1 MLLVGNGLKQTMV
14 STPQERKRL
23 IQGVIVVGAGLA
35 VPQVLAYAASVI
47 AARLLV
53 PADFGAFGAMQGIT
67 QIGAPIGLAIQAIAA
82 RRLVKN
88 SANKHHDLLKFGL
101 EVSIAVM
108 LATFLI
114 SFPLSSIFNI
124 DYLVLVLTIGAIA
137 PYVFISTQLGIAQG
151 KEFYIKL
158 AGIYIVFGIGRS
170 VSAIVGLFVYPELIS
185 VGIGFFGGTLLSA
198 IVAHFILGNSKK
210 FWKTD
215 RAEKSV
221 KELWKA
227 TQALFALYVLVN
239 IDVLLARVVLTP
251 EESGVYTV
259 GMLVAKIAFFMPQ
272 AITVVLFPKMGRND
286 SSALRL
292 AVLGTSLIGA
302 LYIGV
307 TYFASEFVV
316 NAIGGSG
323 YAELYSEVWFFA
335 IEGSL
340 FAVLQVL
347 LYGRIARE
355 DTKVSILL
363 WAGSI
368 IAAISVWLI
377 ATDTIITVVLSL
389 IVVTFILVIVAATT
403 ELRHRANERS
413 DSSHT

>member
-1 MLLVGNGLKQTMV
+1 MV

-23 IQGVIVVGAGLA
+23 VQGVVVVGLGLA
-35 VPQVLAYAASVI
+35 VPQGLAYVASVV

-53 PADFGAFGAMQGIT
+53 PAEFGAFGAMQGIT
-67 QIGAPIGLAIQAIAA
+67 QIGTPIGLAIQAIAA

-88 SANKHHDLLKFGL
+88 SQNKHHDLLKFGL

-108 LATFLI
+108 ILTLLV
-114 SFPLSSIFNI
+114 SFPLSSIFHI
-124 DYLVLVLTIGAIA
+124 DYLVLVLTIGAVA
-137 PYVFISTQLGIAQG
+137 PFVFISTQLGIAQG
-151 KEFYIKL
+151 KELYLKV

-170 VSAIVGLFVYPELIS
+170 ISAIVGLLIYPELIS
-185 VGIGFFGGTLLSA
+185 VGIGFFGGTLLSV
-198 IVAHFILGNSKK
+198 IFAHYILGNSNK
-210 FWKTD
+210 FWKTV
-215 RAEKSV
+215 RVEKGIS
-221 KELWKA
+221 ELYKA
-227 TQALFALYVLVN
+227 AQALIALYVLVN
-239 IDVLLARVVLTP
+239 IDVLLARIVLSP
-251 EESGVYTV
+251 AQSGVYTV

-272 AITVVLFPKMGRND
+272 AITVVLFPKMGKND

-292 AVLGTSLIGA
+292 AVLGTTLIGSA
-302 LYIGV
+302 YVGFC
-307 TYFASEFVV
+307 YFASEFVV

-323 YAELYSEVWFFA
+323 YSELYSEVWMFA
-335 IEGSL
+335 LEGSL

-363 WAGSI
+363 WAGSL
-368 IAAISVWLI
+368 IAAVSVWLI
-377 ATDTIITVVLSL
+377 AIDTIITVVSSL
-389 IVVTFILVIVAATT
+389 IGVTFILVIIAAVT

>member
-1 MLLVGNGLKQTMV
+1 
-14 STPQERKRL
+14 
-23 IQGVIVVGAGLA
+23 
-35 VPQVLAYAASVI
+35 
-47 AARLLV
+47 
-53 PADFGAFGAMQGIT
+53 
-67 QIGAPIGLAIQAIAA
+67 
-82 RRLVKN
+82 
-88 SANKHHDLLKFGL
+88 
-101 EVSIAVM
+101 M
-108 LATFLI
+108 LATLLI

-137 PYVFISTQLGIAQG
+137 PFVFISTQLGIAQG
-151 KEFYIKL
+151 KEFYLKL

-170 VSAIVGLFVYPELIS
+170 ISAIVGLFIYPELIS

-215 RAEKSV
+215 RAEQSV

-239 IDVLLARVVLTP
+239 IDVLLARIVLTP
-251 EESGVYTV
+251 EESGIYTV

-272 AITVVLFPKMGRND
+272 AITVVLFPKMGKND

-302 LYIGV
+302 GYIAV

-355 DTKVSILL
+355 DTRVSVLL
-363 WAGSI
+363 WIGSV
-368 IAAISVWLI
+368 IATISVWAI
-377 ATDTIITVVLSL
+377 ATDTIITVVSSL
-389 IVVTFILVIVAATT
+389 IGVTFILVIIAAVT

>member
-1 MLLVGNGLKQTMV
+1 MV

-53 PADFGAFGAMQGIT
+53 PAEFGAFGAMQGIT
-67 QIGAPIGLAIQAIAA
+67 QIGTPIGLAIQAVVA

-88 SANKHHDLLKFGL
+88 SQNKHHDLLKFGL

-108 LATFLI
+108 ILTLLV
-114 SFPLSSIFNI
+114 SFPLSSIFHI
-124 DYLVLVLTIGAIA
+124 DYLVLVLTIGAVA
-137 PYVFISTQLGIAQG
+137 PFVFISTQLGIAQG
-151 KEFYIKL
+151 KELYLKV

-170 VSAIVGLFVYPELIS
+170 ISAIVGLLIYPELIS
-185 VGIGFFGGTLLSA
+185 VGIGFFGGTLLSV
-198 IVAHFILGNSKK
+198 IFAHYILGNSNK
-210 FWKTD
+210 FWKTV
-215 RAEKSV
+215 RAKKGAS
-221 KELWKA
+221 ELYKA
-227 TQALFALYVLVN
+227 AQALIALYVLVN
-239 IDVLLARVVLTP
+239 IDVLLARIVLSPTQ
-251 EESGVYTV
+251 SGVYTV

-272 AITVVLFPKMGRND
+272 AITVVLFPKMGKND

-292 AVLGTSLIGA
+292 AVLGTTLIGGA
-302 LYIGV
+302 YVGFC
-307 TYFASEFVV
+307 YFASEFVV

-323 YAELYSEVWFFA
+323 YSELYSEVWMFA
-335 IEGSL
+335 LEGSL
-340 FAVLQVL
+340 FAILQVL

-363 WAGSI
+363 WAGSLF
-368 IAAISVWLI
+368 AAVSVWLVAI
-377 ATDTIITVVLSL
+377 DTVITVVSSL
-389 IVVTFILVIVAATT
+389 IGVTFILVIIAAVT

>member
-1 MLLVGNGLKQTMV
+1 MV

-23 IQGVIVVGAGLA
+23 IQGVVVVGLGLA
-35 VPQVLAYAASVI
+35 VPQGLAYAASVV

-53 PADFGAFGAMQGIT
+53 PAEFGAFGAMQGIT
-67 QIGAPIGLAIQAIAA
+67 QIGTPIGLAIQAIAA

-88 SANKHHDLLKFGL
+88 SQNKHHDLLKFGL

-108 LATFLI
+108 ILTLLV
-114 SFPLSSIFNI
+114 SFPLSSIFQI
-124 DYLVLVLTIGAIA
+124 DYLVLVLTIGAVA
-137 PYVFISTQLGIAQG
+137 PFVFISTQLGIAQG
-151 KEFYIKL
+151 KELYLKV

-170 VSAIVGLFVYPELIS
+170 ISAIVGLLIYPELIS
-185 VGIGFFGGTLLSA
+185 VGIGFFGGTLLSV
-198 IVAHFILGNSKK
+198 IFAHYILGNSNR
-210 FWKTD
+210 FWKTV
-215 RAEKSV
+215 RAEKGVS
-221 KELWKA
+221 ELYKA
-227 TQALFALYVLVN
+227 AQALIALYVLVN
-239 IDVLLARVVLTP
+239 IDVLLARIVLSP
-251 EESGVYTV
+251 AQSGVYTV

-272 AITVVLFPKMGRND
+272 AITVVLFPKMGKND

-292 AVLGTSLIGA
+292 AVLGTTLIGTA
-302 LYIGV
+302 YVGFC
-307 TYFASEFVV
+307 YFASEFVV

-323 YAELYSEVWFFA
+323 YSELYSEVWMFA
-335 IEGSL
+335 LEGSL

-363 WAGSI
+363 WAGSL
-368 IAAISVWLI
+368 IAAVSVWLI
-377 ATDTIITVVLSL
+377 AIDTVITVVSSL
-389 IVVTFILVIVAATT
+389 IGVTFILVIIAAVT

>member
-1 MLLVGNGLKQTMV
+1 MV

-53 PADFGAFGAMQGIT
+53 PAEFGAFGAMQGIT
-67 QIGAPIGLAIQAIAA
+67 QIGTPIGLAIQAVVA

-88 SANKHHDLLKFGL
+88 SQNKHHDLLKFGL

-108 LATFLI
+108 TLTLLV
-114 SFPLSSIFNI
+114 SFPLSSIFQI
-124 DYLVLVLTIGAIA
+124 DYLVLVLTIGAVA
-137 PYVFISTQLGIAQG
+137 PFVFISTQLGIAQG
-151 KEFYIKL
+151 KELYLKV

-170 VSAIVGLFVYPELIS
+170 ISAIIGLLIYPELIS
-185 VGIGFFGGTLLSA
+185 VGIGFFGGTLLSV
-198 IVAHFILGNSKK
+198 IFAHYILGNSNK
-210 FWKTD
+210 FWKTV
-215 RAEKSV
+215 RAEKGVS
-221 KELWKA
+221 ELFKA
-227 TQALFALYVLVN
+227 AQALIALYVVVN
-239 IDVLLARVVLTP
+239 IDILLARIVLSPTQ
-251 EESGVYTV
+251 SGVYTV

-272 AITVVLFPKMGRND
+272 AITVVLFPKMGKND

-292 AVLGTSLIGA
+292 AVLGTTLIGSA
-302 LYIGV
+302 YVGFC
-307 TYFASEFVV
+307 YFASEFVV

-323 YAELYSEVWFFA
+323 YSELYSEVWMFA
-335 IEGSL
+335 LEGSL

-363 WAGSI
+363 WAGSL
-368 IAAISVWLI
+368 IAAVSVWLI
-377 ATDTIITVVLSL
+377 AIDTIITVVSSL
-389 IVVTFILVIVAATT
+389 IGVTFILVIIAAVT

>member
-1 MLLVGNGLKQTMV
+1 MV

-53 PADFGAFGAMQGIT
+53 PAEFGAFGAMQGIT
-67 QIGAPIGLAIQAIAA
+67 QIGTPIGLAIQAIAA

-108 LATFLI
+108 LATLLI

-137 PYVFISTQLGIAQG
+137 PFVFISTQLGIAQG
-151 KEFYIKL
+151 KEFYLKL

-210 FWKTD
+210 FWKAD
-215 RAEKSV
+215 RAEKSI

-251 EESGVYTV
+251 EESGIYTV

-272 AITVVLFPKMGRND
+272 AITIVLFPKMGKND

-302 LYIGV
+302 IYIGV
-307 TYFASEFVV
+307 TYLASEFVV

-323 YAELYSEVWFFA
+323 YSELYSEVWFFA

-368 IAAISVWLI
+368 FAAISVWLI
-377 ATDTIITVVLSL
+377 ATDTIITVVSSL

>member
-1 MLLVGNGLKQTMV
+1 MV

-53 PADFGAFGAMQGIT
+53 PAEFGAFGAMQGIT
-67 QIGAPIGLAIQAIAA
+67 QIGTPIGLAIQAVVA

-88 SANKHHDLLKFGL
+88 SQNKHHDLLKFGL

-108 LATFLI
+108 ILTLLV
-114 SFPLSSIFNI
+114 SFPLSSIFHI
-124 DYLVLVLTIGAIA
+124 DYLVLVLTIGAVA
-137 PYVFISTQLGIAQG
+137 PFVFISTQLGIAQG
-151 KEFYIKL
+151 KELYLKV

-170 VSAIVGLFVYPELIS
+170 ISAIVGLLIYPELIS
-185 VGIGFFGGTLLSA
+185 VGIGFFGGTLLSV
-198 IVAHFILGNSKK
+198 IFAHYVLGNSNK
-210 FWKTD
+210 FWKTV
-215 RAEKSV
+215 RAEKGVS
-221 KELWKA
+221 ELYKA
-227 TQALFALYVLVN
+227 AQALIALYVLVN
-239 IDVLLARVVLTP
+239 IDVLLARIVLSPTQ
-251 EESGVYTV
+251 SGVYTV

-272 AITVVLFPKMGRND
+272 AITVVLFPKMGKND

-292 AVLGTSLIGA
+292 AVLGTTLIGSA
-302 LYIGV
+302 YVGFC
-307 TYFASEFVV
+307 YFASEFVV

-323 YAELYSEVWFFA
+323 YSELYSEVWMFA
-335 IEGSL
+335 LEGSL

-363 WAGSI
+363 WAGSL
-368 IAAISVWLI
+368 IAAVSVWLI
-377 ATDTIITVVLSL
+377 AIDTVITVVSSL
-389 IVVTFILVIVAATT
+389 IGVTFILVIIAAVT

>member
-1 MLLVGNGLKQTMV
+1 MIKLTK
-14 STPQERKRL
+14 ERNRL

-53 PADFGAFGAMQGIT
+53 PAEFGAFGAMQGIT
-67 QIGAPIGLAIQAIAA
+67 QIGTPIGLAIQAVVA

-88 SANKHHDLLKFGL
+88 SQNKHHDLLKFGL

-108 LATFLI
+108 ILTLLV
-114 SFPLSSIFNI
+114 SFPLSSIFHI
-124 DYLVLVLTIGAIA
+124 DYLVLVLTIGAVA
-137 PYVFISTQLGIAQG
+137 PFVFISTQLGIAQG
-151 KEFYIKL
+151 KELYLKV

-170 VSAIVGLFVYPELIS
+170 ISAIVGLLVYPELIS
-185 VGIGFFGGTLLSA
+185 VGIGFFGGTLLSV
-198 IVAHFILGNSKK
+198 IFAHYILGNSNK
-210 FWKTD
+210 FWKTV
-215 RAEKSV
+215 RAEKGIS
-221 KELWKA
+221 ELNKA
-227 TQALFALYVLVN
+227 AQALIALYVLVN
-239 IDVLLARVVLTP
+239 IDVLLARIVLSPTQ
-251 EESGVYTV
+251 SGVYTV

-272 AITVVLFPKMGRND
+272 AITVVLFPKMGKND

-292 AVLGTSLIGA
+292 AVIGTTLIGSA
-302 LYIGV
+302 YVGFC
-307 TYFASEFVV
+307 YFASEFVV

-323 YAELYSEVWFFA
+323 YSELYSEVWMFA
-335 IEGSL
+335 LEGSL

-363 WAGSI
+363 WAGSL
-368 IAAISVWLI
+368 IAAVSVWLI
-377 ATDTIITVVLSL
+377 AIDTIITVVSSL
-389 IVVTFILVIVAATT
+389 IGVTFILVIIAAVT

>member
-1 MLLVGNGLKQTMV
+1 
-14 STPQERKRL
+14 
-23 IQGVIVVGAGLA
+23 
-35 VPQVLAYAASVI
+35 
-47 AARLLV
+47 
-53 PADFGAFGAMQGIT
+53 
-67 QIGAPIGLAIQAIAA
+67 
-82 RRLVKN
+82 
-88 SANKHHDLLKFGL
+88 
-101 EVSIAVM
+101 
-108 LATFLI
+108 
-114 SFPLSSIFNI
+114 
-124 DYLVLVLTIGAIA
+124 
-137 PYVFISTQLGIAQG
+137 
-151 KEFYIKL
+151 
-158 AGIYIVFGIGRS
+158 
-170 VSAIVGLFVYPELIS
+170 
-185 VGIGFFGGTLLSA
+185 
-198 IVAHFILGNSKK
+198 
-210 FWKTD
+210 
-215 RAEKSV
+215 
-221 KELWKA
+221 LWKA

-239 IDVLLARVVLTP
+239 IDVLLARIVLTP

-286 SSALRL
+286 SSALRI

-302 LYIGV
+302 GYIAV

-323 YAELYSEVWFFA
+323 YAELYAEVWLFA

-363 WAGSI
+363 WVGSI
-368 IAAISVWLI
+368 LATLCVWLI
-377 ATDTIITVVLSL
+377 SGDTVVTVVSTL
-389 IVVTFILVIVAATT
+389 IGVTFILVIVAAIS

>member
-1 MLLVGNGLKQTMV
+1 MV

-53 PADFGAFGAMQGIT
+53 PAEFGAFGAMQGIT
-67 QIGAPIGLAIQAIAA
+67 QIGTPIGLAIQAIAA

-101 EVSIAVM
+101 EISIAVM
-108 LATFLI
+108 LATLLI

-137 PYVFISTQLGIAQG
+137 PFVFISTQLGIAQG
-151 KEFYIKL
+151 KEFYLKL

-198 IVAHFILGNSKK
+198 IVAHFVLGNSKK
-210 FWKTD
+210 FWKAD

-272 AITVVLFPKMGRND
+272 AITIVLFPKMGKND

-302 LYIGV
+302 IYIGV

-323 YAELYSEVWFFA
+323 YSELYSEVWFFA

-377 ATDTIITVVLSL
+377 ATDTIITVVSSL

>member
-1 MLLVGNGLKQTMV
+1 MV

-53 PADFGAFGAMQGIT
+53 PAEFGAFGAMQGIT
-67 QIGAPIGLAIQAIAA
+67 QIGTPIGLAIQAIAA

-88 SANKHHDLLKFGL
+88 SSNKHHDLLKFGL

-108 LATFLI
+108 LATLLI

-137 PYVFISTQLGIAQG
+137 PFVFISTQLGIAQG
-151 KEFYIKL
+151 KEFYLKL

-170 VSAIVGLFVYPELIS
+170 VSAIVGLFIYPELIS

-210 FWKTD
+210 FWKTE

-239 IDVLLARVVLTP
+239 IDVLFARIVLSP
-251 EESGVYTV
+251 EESGIYTV

-292 AVLGTSLIGA
+292 AVLGTALIGTG
-302 LYIGV
+302 YVGV
-307 TYFASEFVV
+307 CYFASEFVV
-316 NAIGGSG
+316 NAIGGSS
-323 YAELYSEVWFFA
+323 YSELYSEVWLFAMEGALFA
-335 IEGSL
+335 I
-340 FAVLQVL
+340 LQVL

-363 WAGSI
+363 WAGSL

-377 ATDTIITVVLSL
+377 SIDTIITVVSSL
-389 IVVTFILVIVAATT
+389 IGVTFILVIIAALT

>member
-1 MLLVGNGLKQTMV
+1 MV

-53 PADFGAFGAMQGIT
+53 PAEFGAFGAMQGIT
-67 QIGAPIGLAIQAIAA
+67 QIGTPIGLAIQAVVA

-88 SANKHHDLLKFGL
+88 SQNKHHDLLKFGL

-108 LATFLI
+108 ILTLLV
-114 SFPLSSIFNI
+114 SFPLSSIFHI
-124 DYLVLVLTIGAIA
+124 DYLVLVLTIGAVA
-137 PYVFISTQLGIAQG
+137 PFVFISTQLGIAQG
-151 KEFYIKL
+151 KELYLKV

-170 VSAIVGLFVYPELIS
+170 ISAIVGLLIYPELIS
-185 VGIGFFGGTLLSA
+185 VGIGFFGGTLLSV
-198 IVAHFILGNSKK
+198 IFAHYILGNSNK
-210 FWKTD
+210 FWKTV
-215 RAEKSV
+215 RAEKGVS
-221 KELWKA
+221 ELYKA
-227 TQALFALYVLVN
+227 AQALIALYVLVN
-239 IDVLLARVVLTP
+239 IDVLLARIVLSP
-251 EESGVYTV
+251 EQSGVYTV

-272 AITVVLFPKMGRND
+272 AITVVLFPKMGKND

-292 AVLGTSLIGA
+292 AVLGTTLIGSA
-302 LYIGV
+302 YVGFC
-307 TYFASEFVV
+307 YFASEFVV
-316 NAIGGSG
+316 NAIGGAS
-323 YAELYSEVWFFA
+323 YSELYSEVWMFA
-335 IEGSL
+335 LEGSL

-363 WAGSI
+363 WAGSL

-377 ATDTIITVVLSL
+377 AIDTVITVVSSL
-389 IVVTFILVIVAATT
+389 IGVTFILVIIAAVT

>member
-1 MLLVGNGLKQTMV
+1 VGNGLKQTMV

>member
-1 MLLVGNGLKQTMV
+1 
-14 STPQERKRL
+14 
-23 IQGVIVVGAGLA
+23 
-35 VPQVLAYAASVI
+35 
-47 AARLLV
+47 
-53 PADFGAFGAMQGIT
+53 
-67 QIGAPIGLAIQAIAA
+67 
-82 RRLVKN
+82 
-88 SANKHHDLLKFGL
+88 LKFGL

-108 LATFLI
+108 LATLLI

-137 PYVFISTQLGIAQG
+137 PFVFISTQLGIAQG
-151 KEFYIKL
+151 KEFYLKL

-170 VSAIVGLFVYPELIS
+170 ISAIVGLFIYPELIS

-198 IVAHFILGNSKK
+198 MVAHFILGNSKK
-210 FWKTD
+210 FWKTE

-239 IDVLLARVVLTP
+239 IDVLLARIVLSP

-292 AVLGTSLIGA
+292 AVLGTSMIGA

-323 YAELYSEVWFFA
+323 YAELYSEVWLFA

-355 DTKVSILL
+355 DTKVSVLL
-363 WAGSI
+363 WIGSV
-368 IAAISVWLI
+368 IATISVWAI
-377 ATDTIITVVLSL
+377 ATDTIITVVSSL
-389 IVVTFILVIVAATT
+389 IGVTFILVIIAAVT

>member
-1 MLLVGNGLKQTMV
+1 MV

-53 PADFGAFGAMQGIT
+53 PAEFGAFGAMQGIT
-67 QIGAPIGLAIQAIAA
+67 QIGTPIGLAIQAIAA

-108 LATFLI
+108 LATLLI

-137 PYVFISTQLGIAQG
+137 PFVFISTQLGIAQG
-151 KEFYIKL
+151 KEFYLKL

-170 VSAIVGLFVYPELIS
+170 ISAIVGLFVYPELIS

-215 RAEKSV
+215 RADKSV

-239 IDVLLARVVLTP
+239 IDVLLARIVLTP
-251 EESGVYTV
+251 EESGIYTA

-302 LYIGV
+302 IYIGV
-307 TYFASEFVV
+307 TYFDSEFVV

-323 YAELYSEVWFFA
+323 YSVLYSEVWLFA

-355 DTKVSILL
+355 DTKVSVLL
-363 WAGSI
+363 WVASI
-368 IAAISVWLI
+368 IATVSVWLV
-377 ATDTIITVVLSL
+377 ANDSVVTVVWTL
-389 IVVTFILVIVAATT
+389 IGVTFVLVVVAAIT
-403 ELRHRANERS
+403 ELRHRSNERR
-413 DSSHT
+413 DSSRT

>member
-1 MLLVGNGLKQTMV
+1 MV

-53 PADFGAFGAMQGIT
+53 PSEFGAFGAMQGIT
-67 QIGAPIGLAIQAIAA
+67 QIGTPIGLAIQAIAA

-108 LATFLI
+108 LATLLI

-137 PYVFISTQLGIAQG
+137 PFVFISTQLGIAQG
-151 KEFYIKL
+151 KEFYLKL

-170 VSAIVGLFVYPELIS
+170 ISAIVGLFVYPELIS

-210 FWKTD
+210 FWKTE
-215 RAEKSV
+215 RADESV

-239 IDVLLARVVLTP
+239 IDVLLARIVLTP

-286 SSALRL
+286 SSALRF

-302 LYIGV
+302 IYIGV
-307 TYFASEFVV
+307 TFIASEFVV
-316 NAIGGSG
+316 DAIGGSG
-323 YAELYSEVWFFA
+323 YAELYSEVWLFA
-335 IEGSL
+335 IEGTL

-355 DTKVSILL
+355 DTKVSMLL
-363 WAGSI
+363 WFGSI
-368 IAAISVWLI
+368 IAMICVWLI
-377 ATDTIITVVLSL
+377 ATDSTITVVSSL
-389 IVVTFILVIVAATT
+389 IVVTFVLVIVAGIT

>member
-1 MLLVGNGLKQTMV
+1 MV

-47 AARLLV
+47 AARLLI
-53 PADFGAFGAMQGIT
+53 PAEFGAFGAMQGIT
-67 QIGAPIGLAIQAIAA
+67 QIGTPIGLAIQAIAA

-88 SANKHHDLLKFGL
+88 VRLQHHDLLRFGF
-101 EVSIAVM
+101 EIAIAVM
-108 LATFLI
+108 IATLI
-114 SFPLSSIFNI
+114 ISYPLSTIFKI

-137 PYVFISTQLGIAQG
+137 PFVFISTQLGIAQG
-151 KEFYIKL
+151 KEFYLKL

-170 VSAIVGLFVYPELIS
+170 VSAIVGLFLYPELIS

-198 IVAHFILGNSKK
+198 IVAHFILGNGKK
-210 FWKTD
+210 FWKTN
-215 RAEKSV
+215 RADQSV
-221 KELWKA
+221 SELWKA
-227 TQALFALYVLVN
+227 TQALFALYVVVN

-251 EESGVYTV
+251 EESGIYTV

-292 AVLGTSLIGA
+292 AVIGTSLIGA
-302 LYIGV
+302 AYVGV
-307 TYFASEFVV
+307 CYFGSEFVV
-316 NAIGGSG
+316 NAIGGAG
-323 YAELYSEVWFFA
+323 YSELYSEVWLFA

-340 FAVLQVL
+340 FAILQVL

-355 DTKVSILL
+355 DTKVSIIL
-363 WAGSI
+363 WIGSI
-368 IAAISVWLI
+368 IATISVWVI
-377 ATDTIITVVLSL
+377 AIDSVVTVVSSL
-389 IVVTFILVIVAATT
+389 ILVTFILVIIAAVT
-403 ELRHRANERS
+403 ELRHRANERI
-413 DSSHT
+413 

>member
-1 MLLVGNGLKQTMV
+1 
-14 STPQERKRL
+14 
-23 IQGVIVVGAGLA
+23 VIVVGAGLA

-53 PADFGAFGAMQGIT
+53 PAEFGAFGAMQGIT
-67 QIGAPIGLAIQAIAA
+67 QIGTPIGLAIQAIAA

-88 SANKHHDLLKFGL
+88 SSNKHHDLLKFGL

-108 LATFLI
+108 LVTLLI

-137 PYVFISTQLGIAQG
+137 PFVFISTQLGIAQG
-151 KEFYIKL
+151 KEFYLKL

-198 IVAHFILGNSKK
+198 IVAHFILGNSNK

-215 RAEKSV
+215 RAEQSV

-239 IDVLLARVVLTP
+239 IDVLLARIVLTP
-251 EESGVYTV
+251 EESGIYSV

-286 SSALRL
+286 SSALRF
-292 AVLGTSLIGA
+292 AVLVTTLIGA
-302 LYIGV
+302 GYIAV
-307 TYFASEFVV
+307 TFFASEFVV

-323 YAELYSEVWFFA
+323 YTELYSEVWLFA

-355 DTKVSILL
+355 DRNVSFYLML
-363 WAGSI
+363 GSLF
-368 IAAISVWLI
+368 AITSVLFI
-377 ATDTIITVVLSL
+377 SFDTIMSIVTTLIFVTVLM
-389 IVVTFILVIVAATT
+389 ILKVGKT
-403 ELRHRANERS
+403 ELRNRN
-413 DSSHT
+413 T

>member
-1 MLLVGNGLKQTMV
+1 MV

-53 PADFGAFGAMQGIT
+53 PAEFGAFGAMQGIT
-67 QIGAPIGLAIQAIAA
+67 QIGTPIGLAIQASAA

-108 LATFLI
+108 LATLLI

-137 PYVFISTQLGIAQG
+137 PFVFISTQLGIAQG
-151 KEFYIKL
+151 KEFYLKL

-170 VSAIVGLFVYPELIS
+170 ISAIVGLFVYPELIS

-210 FWKTD
+210 FWKTE
-215 RAEKSV
+215 RADKSV

-239 IDVLLARVVLTP
+239 IDVLLARIVLTP

-292 AVLGTSLIGA
+292 AVLGTSLIGGG
-302 LYIGV
+302 YIGV

-316 NAIGGSG
+316 NAIGGSD
-323 YAELYSEVWFFA
+323 YSELYSEVWFFA
-335 IEGSL
+335 VEGSL

-355 DTKVSILL
+355 DTKVSVLL
-363 WAGSI
+363 WVASI
-368 IAAISVWLI
+368 IVTISVWFVPN
-377 ATDTIITVVLSL
+377 DSVVTVVWTL
-389 IVVTFILVIVAATT
+389 IGVTFVLVVVAAMT

-413 DSSHT
+413 DSPRT

>member
-1 MLLVGNGLKQTMV
+1 MV

-35 VPQVLAYAASVI
+35 VPQGLAYVASVV

-53 PADFGAFGAMQGIT
+53 PAEFGAFGAMQGIT
-67 QIGAPIGLAIQAIAA
+67 QIGVPIGLAIQAIAA

-88 SANKHHDLLKFGL
+88 SSSKHHDLLRFGL
-101 EVSIAVM
+101 EISIAVM
-108 LATFLI
+108 LATLLI

-124 DYLVLVLTIGAIA
+124 DYIVLVLTIGAIA
-137 PYVFISTQLGIAQG
+137 PFVFISTQLGIAQG
-151 KEFYIKL
+151 KEFYLKL

-170 VSAIVGLFVYPELIS
+170 ISAIVGLFIYPELIS

-210 FWKTD
+210 FWKTE
-215 RAEKSV
+215 RADQSIN
-221 KELWKA
+221 ELWKA

-239 IDVLLARVVLTP
+239 IDVLLARIVLTP
-251 EESGVYTV
+251 EESGIYTV

-302 LYIGV
+302 GYIAI

-323 YAELYSEVWFFA
+323 YAELYSEVWLFA

-363 WAGSI
+363 WVGSI
-368 IAAISVWLI
+368 LATLSVWLI
-377 ATDTIITVVLSL
+377 SGDTVVTVVSAL
-389 IVVTFILVIVAATT
+389 IGVTFILVIIAAVS

>member
-1 MLLVGNGLKQTMV
+1 MV

-53 PADFGAFGAMQGIT
+53 PAEFGAFGAMQGIT
-67 QIGAPIGLAIQAIAA
+67 QIGTPIGLAIQAIAA

-88 SANKHHDLLKFGL
+88 SANKHHDLLRFGL
-101 EVSIAVM
+101 EISIAVM
-108 LATFLI
+108 LATLLI

-124 DYLVLVLTIGAIA
+124 DYIVLVLTIGAIA
-137 PYVFISTQLGIAQG
+137 PFVFISTQLGIAQG
-151 KEFYIKL
+151 KEFYLKL

-170 VSAIVGLFVYPELIS
+170 ISAIVGLFIYPELIS

-210 FWKTD
+210 FWKTE
-215 RAEKSV
+215 RADESI

-239 IDVLLARVVLTP
+239 IDVLLARIVLTP
-251 EESGVYTV
+251 EESGIYSV

-286 SSALRL
+286 SSALRF
-292 AVLGTSLIGA
+292 AVLVTTLIGA
-302 LYIGV
+302 GYIAV

-323 YAELYSEVWFFA
+323 YAELYSEVWLFA

-355 DTKVSILL
+355 DRNVSFYLML
-363 WAGSI
+363 GSI
-368 IAAISVWLI
+368 IAITSVLLISF
-377 ATDTIITVVLSL
+377 DTIVSIVITLIFVTSL
-389 IVVTFILVIVAATT
+389 LILKVGKT
-403 ELRHRANERS
+403 ELRNRNS
-413 DSSHT
+413 

>member
-1 MLLVGNGLKQTMV
+1 MV

-53 PADFGAFGAMQGIT
+53 PAEFGAFGAMQGIT
-67 QIGAPIGLAIQAIAA
+67 QIGTPIGLAIQAIAA
-82 RRLVKN
+82 RKLVKN

-108 LATFLI
+108 LATLLI

-137 PYVFISTQLGIAQG
+137 PFVFISTQLGIAQG
-151 KEFYIKL
+151 KEFYLKL

-185 VGIGFFGGTLLSA
+185 VGIGFFGGTLLST

-215 RAEKSV
+215 RAEQSV

-239 IDVLLARVVLTP
+239 IDVLLARIVLTP
-251 EESGVYTV
+251 EESGIYTV

-272 AITVVLFPKMGRND
+272 AITVVLFPKMGKND

-292 AVLGTSLIGA
+292 AVIGTSLIGA
-302 LYIGV
+302 MYIGV
-307 TYFASEFVV
+307 SYFASEFVV

-323 YAELYSEVWFFA
+323 YSELYSEVWLFA

-355 DTKVSILL
+355 DTKVSVLL
-363 WAGSI
+363 WIGSVV
-368 IAAISVWLI
+368 ATISVWAI
-377 ATDTIITVVLSL
+377 ATDTIITVVSSL
-389 IVVTFILVIVAATT
+389 IGVTFILVIIAAVT

>member
-1 MLLVGNGLKQTMV
+1 MV

-53 PADFGAFGAMQGIT
+53 PAEFGAFGAMQGIT
-67 QIGAPIGLAIQAIAA
+67 QIGTPIGLAIQAIAA

-108 LATFLI
+108 LATLLI

-137 PYVFISTQLGIAQG
+137 PFVFISTQLGIAQG
-151 KEFYIKL
+151 KEFYLKL
-158 AGIYIVFGIGRS
+158 AGIYVVFGIGRS

-215 RAEKSV
+215 RAYKSV

-239 IDVLLARVVLTP
+239 IDVLLARIVLTP
-251 EESGVYTV
+251 EESGIYTV

-272 AITVVLFPKMGRND
+272 AITVVLFPKMGKND

-302 LYIGV
+302 IYIGIS
-307 TYFASEFVV
+307 YFASEFVV

-368 IAAISVWLI
+368 IATISVWLI
-377 ATDTIITVVLSL
+377 TKDTIITIVSSL
-389 IVVTFILVIVAATT
+389 IVVTFVLVIVAALT
-403 ELRHRANERS
+403 ELRHRANERI